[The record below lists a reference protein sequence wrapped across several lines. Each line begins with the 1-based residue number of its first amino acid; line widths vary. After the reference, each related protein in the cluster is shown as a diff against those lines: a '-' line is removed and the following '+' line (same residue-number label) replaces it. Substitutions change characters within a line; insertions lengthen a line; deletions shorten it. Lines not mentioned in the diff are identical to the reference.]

1 VTDLKN
7 VHVTTKAAADT
18 IMAAAE
24 AILARDASDPS
35 YGDFVLERV
44 MEIMQACSFED
55 IAGQRL
61 ERATETLLDVERRLE
76 RFAKAVK
83 VADRQDLFDR
93 KAIMR
98 EARREV
104 LMVEGPQNAGKA
116 VEQSA
121 IDKLFD

>member
-1 VTDLKN
+1 
-7 VHVTTKAAADT
+7 
-18 IMAAAE
+18 
-24 AILARDASDPS
+24 
-35 YGDFVLERV
+35 

-76 RFAKAVK
+76 RFTKAVK

-104 LMVEGPQNAGKA
+104 LMVEGPQNAGQA